1 MSKKMSSLSRLFL
14 CSIILIAVS
23 FSCKKRSQSSYP
35 LPVSIQYRIIA
46 SNGVSQATSIIY
58 TNETGGLTNLT
69 NQNLPFSKS
78 LSTTVTRGDAFTL
91 RGDAS
96 GAGSLKLEILVN
108 NNVVKTATYTGSSV
122 ITGQI
127 TYQFQ

>member
-1 MSKKMSSLSRLFL
+1 MSSLSRLFL

>member
-1 MSKKMSSLSRLFL
+1 MSSLSRLFL

-23 FSCKKRSQSSYP
+23 FSCKKRSQSSNP

-78 LSTTVTRGDAFTL
+78 LSTTVTRGDALTL